1 MALNLT
7 PLDGVC
13 LTDEKQRAVT
23 DTTEMLEQ
31 ELVHNYQK
39 NFIWYSFLIHTFTF
53 SAFSL
58 CILIIVKQ
66 LLSYLLPI
74 LYVGILPFFSLFFFF
89 LILNHENIK

>member
-39 NFIWYSFLIHTFTF
+39 NFI
-53 SAFSL
+53 
-58 CILIIVKQ
+58 
-66 LLSYLLPI
+66 
-74 LYVGILPFFSLFFFF
+74 
-89 LILNHENIK
+89 

>member
-1 MALNLT
+1 MALNVTL
-7 PLDGVC
+7 LDGVC

-31 ELVHNYQK
+31 ELVHNYQ
-39 NFIWYSFLIHTFTF
+39 NFIWYSFLIHTFIF

-58 CILIIVKQ
+58 CILIVRQ

-74 LYVGILPFFSLFFFF
+74 LYVGILPFFSLFFF
-89 LILNHENIK
+89 NIESWKHQIEA